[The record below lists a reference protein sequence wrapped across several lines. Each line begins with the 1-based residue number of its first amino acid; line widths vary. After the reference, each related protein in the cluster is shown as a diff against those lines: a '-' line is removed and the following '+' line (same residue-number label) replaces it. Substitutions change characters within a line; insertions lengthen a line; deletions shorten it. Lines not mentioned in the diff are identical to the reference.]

1 MSHLAFLA
9 LTLALGLAAFCASGM
24 AQESGIAAKLHPWG
38 RFEPGTWKMVR
49 VVTETLNEQGQV
61 VSTSTTDTK
70 TTLLDVG
77 NDGVTLEVE
86 ACMEVAGK
94 RFQVEPQ
101 TVKGGIPRRDGRV
114 GRQAQ
119 GTGRR
124 PDYDRGAQDPLQDSP
139 VVAVESQRQDEP
151 HPALLDDRAAIRAET
166 RVRRHRRRRQEH
178 RQRDDQRRDR
188 ARHARACSGRLRSGS
203 YVRTVHKNGKTTVT
217 TVSVVVHDVPGGVV
231 SHSSKEV
238 DKNGRLLRRSTLEL
252 VDYNA
257 DPDKDRSGLFGRK
270 RPNRRPKPQNC
281 YWRDNSDS
289 GHRSMACHGA
299 D

>member
-1 MSHLAFLA
+1 MPRLAFRAMTFALA
-9 LTLALGLAAFCASGM
+9 LAAFCASGT
-24 AQESGIAAKLHPWG
+24 AQESGIASKLHPWG

-61 VSTSTTDTK
+61 VSTSTTDTR

-101 TVKGGIPRRDGRV
+101 TVKEGFHGETTGSNLKLKEPVNGQFTVEDRKIPCKIRQLSLLGPKSKTTLTLHYSTTVPPYVLKRECVVTDAEGKNIVSETNKDVIVLDMPVRV
-114 GRQAQ
+114 LNEL
-119 GTGRR
+119 
-124 PDYDRGAQDPLQDSP
+124 RG
-139 VVAVESQRQDEP
+139 
-151 HPALLDDRAAIRAET
+151 
-166 RVRRHRRRRQEH
+166 
-178 RQRDDQRRDR
+178 
-188 ARHARACSGRLRSGS
+188 GS
-203 YVRTVHKNGKTTVT
+203 YVKTVHKNGKTTVT
-217 TVSVVVHDVPGGVV
+217 TLAMVVPDVPGGVV

-257 DPDKDRSGLFGRK
+257 DPDKDRTGIRK
-270 RPNRRPKPQNC
+270 RPSRRTKQPTRYGQ
-281 YWRDNSDS
+281 
-289 GHRSMACHGA
+289 
-299 D
+299 

>member
-1 MSHLAFLA
+1 MSRLAFRA
-9 LTLALGLAAFCASGM
+9 MTFTLGLAAFCASGT
-24 AQESGIAAKLHPWG
+24 AQESGIASKLHPWG

-61 VSTSTTDTK
+61 VSTSTTDTR

-101 TVKGGIPRRDGRV
+101 TVKEGFHGETTGSLKLKEPVDGHLTVEDRKIPCKIRQLSLLGPKSKTTLTLHYSTTVPPYVLKRECVVTDTDGKNTVSETNKDVIVLDMPVRV
-114 GRQAQ
+114 LNEL
-119 GTGRR
+119 
-124 PDYDRGAQDPLQDSP
+124 RG
-139 VVAVESQRQDEP
+139 
-151 HPALLDDRAAIRAET
+151 
-166 RVRRHRRRRQEH
+166 
-178 RQRDDQRRDR
+178 
-188 ARHARACSGRLRSGS
+188 GS

-217 TVSVVVHDVPGGVV
+217 TVSMVVHDVPGGVV

-238 DKNGRLLRRSTLEL
+238 DKNGRLVRRSTLEL

-257 DPDKDRSGLFGRK
+257 DPDKDRAGIRK
-270 RPNRRPKPQNC
+270 RPSRRTKQPSRYGQ
-281 YWRDNSDS
+281 
-289 GHRSMACHGA
+289 
-299 D
+299 